1 MASTRK
7 NRIELLQG
15 TLDMLILQTLALEPM
30 HGWGISQRIQQIS
43 RDVLQ
48 VNQGS
53 LYPALHRLEEKG
65 WIDAEWGVSENNR
78 QAKYYALTPL
88 GRKQLRHE
96 LSTWARFAEAVGKVV
111 QATEKPAWIQG

>member
-1 MASTRK
+1 MPIARVSILK
-7 NRIELLQG
+7 GAMDL
-15 TLDMLILQTLALEPM
+15 LILKALSWGPM
-30 HGWGISQRIQQIS
+30 HGYSVSYWVRQVTEETFDIQE
-43 RDVLQ
+43 
-48 VNQGS
+48 GA

-65 WIDAEWGVSENNR
+65 WIDSEWGLSENNR

-111 QATEKPAWIQG
+111 HATEKPAWVQG